1 MWGCSE
7 TKQDKAEITVVHYIH
22 KISHCPKIV
31 AKRFDVDVVFSAP
44 RKMSRV
50 CSAVERKAMSCPG
63 SVQPLFYLAHIGMW
77 PAAWRWS
84 TRYRLNANLYIGQT
98 GLCLNICL
106 REHERALNTDKLSH
120 LSAHCLL

>member
-1 MWGCSE
+1 MWDCSE

-84 TRYRLNANLYIGQT
+84 TRYRYKIPFK
-98 GLCLNICL
+98 C
-106 REHERALNTDKLSH
+106 KLVYWSNRIVFEY
-120 LSAHCLL
+120 LSS